1 MKNTKHT
8 GLSNQM
14 ILLIITISL
23 FLFLYI
29 TSVILFRDDNFG
41 SPVLFFNTFFN
52 SKPFILAISLGMT
65 IVMISGSIDISVGS
79 ITGLVAMVIAVM
91 LTDHGANAFWAIPV
105 ALGIGLAFGIVQGF
119 LVAYMK
125 IQPFIVTLV
134 GLFFGRGLISMIRPV
149 SVPVI
154 NDTFMAWSGARYY
167 IPFLYTINRRGI
179 QTFAYLTPA
188 SIAVLSALILVIIL
202 LKFTRLGRSLYAV
215 GGNAQS
221 ALLMG
226 IDPQKTKMFAHIAC
240 GLLAGLGGLV
250 FTLCTPSGSPD
261 YGRAYE
267 IQAISSSIIGGA
279 MLSGGVGLPI
289 GTFFGVMINL
299 LVERVVPNL
308 G

>member
-1 MKNTKHT
+1 
-8 GLSNQM
+8 
-14 ILLIITISL
+14 
-23 FLFLYI
+23 
-29 TSVILFRDDNFG
+29 
-41 SPVLFFNTFFN
+41 
-52 SKPFILAISLGMT
+52 
-65 IVMISGSIDISVGS
+65 
-79 ITGLVAMVIAVM
+79 
-91 LTDHGANAFWAIPV
+91 
-105 ALGIGLAFGIVQGF
+105 
-119 LVAYMK
+119 
-125 IQPFIVTLV
+125 
-134 GLFFGRGLISMIRPV
+134 MIRPV

-167 IPFLYTINRRGI
+167 IPFLYTVNRRGI

-188 SIAVLSALILVIIL
+188 SIAVLSALVLVIVL
-202 LKFTRLGRSLYAV
+202 LKFTRVGRSLYAV

-299 LVERVVPNL
+299 LVERVVPNFGLIEPSWPMIITSVFLFAFIVLQSLLSMAGKKGGFRRLL
-308 G
+308 GFQLKQK